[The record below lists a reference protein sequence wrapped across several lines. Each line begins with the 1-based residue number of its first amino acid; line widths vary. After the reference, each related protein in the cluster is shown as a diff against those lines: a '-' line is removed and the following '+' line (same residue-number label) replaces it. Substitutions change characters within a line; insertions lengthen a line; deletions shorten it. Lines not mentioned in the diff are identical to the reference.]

1 MSPAVW
7 WTSDLSVS
15 GDVSRCPQLVAVW
28 WSAAV
33 GEIQP
38 WTPSG
43 RDQDRANVLVYR
55 LTAAGQQ
62 AAGAAPGETPTG

>member
-1 MSPAVW
+1 MFPHLPS
-7 WTSDLSVS
+7 L
-15 GDVSRCPQLVAVW
+15 RPQLVAVW

-55 LTAAGQQ
+55 LTAPGQQ
-62 AAGAAPGETPTG
+62 PAGAAPGDTPTGSAPLSTLEQGY